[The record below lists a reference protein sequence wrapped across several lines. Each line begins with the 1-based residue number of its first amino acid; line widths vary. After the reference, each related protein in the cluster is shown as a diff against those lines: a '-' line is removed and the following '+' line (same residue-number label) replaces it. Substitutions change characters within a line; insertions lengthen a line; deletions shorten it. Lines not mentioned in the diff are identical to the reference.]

1 MKHHVIL
8 PCEAQSQKTELC
20 REIVMQKKNPG
31 HQSKLSKYP
40 DDKFKGT
47 YCIRFL
53 YSMQDQLLD
62 QALEFHR
69 KGQLKEALTI
79 YQDLLKDKKPKLH
92 VFLNAS
98 AILRSAEKHSEAISC
113 LQRGTH
119 LYPQE
124 PGTWNNLGNCHLDL
138 GQLTKAIIAYRQS
151 LKLEQSFTDAR
162 VSLAACLPARARPS
176 QPGLRNTTDALSQKR
191 QRRRAS

>member
-1 MKHHVIL
+1 MFL
-8 PCEAQSQKTELC
+8 SDRNTTSCPCRARHRAKNG
-20 REIVMQKKNPG
+20 IVPGNLMQEKNPATRASFRSTLMIN
-31 HQSKLSKYP
+31 SKGPTASGSSLHAGSATRSGPRVSSKRP
-40 DDKFKGT
+40 TK
-47 YCIRFL
+47 
-53 YSMQDQLLD
+53 
-62 QALEFHR
+62 
-69 KGQLKEALTI
+69 ALTI

-92 VFLNAS
+92 VFLNTS

-162 VSLAACLPARARPS
+162 VI
-176 QPGLRNTTDALSQKR
+176 
-191 QRRRAS
+191 